1 MSEDF
6 IICET
11 IDILILGP
19 ESLSFAKQILL
30 PSSFFQTNTTGNSF
44 FT

>member
-11 IDILILGP
+11 IDILIVGP
-19 ESLSFAKQILL
+19 ESLAFTEQILL
-30 PSSFFQTNTTGNSF
+30 PSSYF
-44 FT
+44 